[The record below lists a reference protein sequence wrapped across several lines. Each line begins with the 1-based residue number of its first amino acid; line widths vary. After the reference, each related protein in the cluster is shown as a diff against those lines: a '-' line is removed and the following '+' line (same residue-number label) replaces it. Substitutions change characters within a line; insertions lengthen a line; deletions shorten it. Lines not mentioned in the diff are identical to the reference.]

1 MRLSIKGTAI
11 AAGLLG
17 GGAILFLGLINLAKP
32 SYGLTFLKALS
43 SVYPWFHASRTFG
56 DVVIG
61 TIDGLVDGAVA
72 GFLFG
77 WLYNFFAG
85 SLGKV

>member
-1 MRLSIKGTAI
+1 MRLSIKGAAI
-11 AAGLLG
+11 AAGLLW
-17 GGAILFLGLINLAKP
+17 GGAILFLGLINLANP
-32 SYGLTFLKALS
+32 SFGMSLLQALS

-61 TIDGLVDGAVA
+61 AIDALVNGAVA
-72 GFLFG
+72 GFLFV
-77 WLYNFFAG
+77 WLYNFFAS

>member
-11 AAGLLG
+11 AAGLLW
-17 GGAILFLGLINLAKP
+17 GGAILFLGLINLANP
-32 SYGLTFLKALS
+32 SYGLTFLQTIS

-77 WLYNFFAG
+77 WLYNFFASSPG
-85 SLGKV
+85 

>member
-1 MRLSIKGTAI
+1 MRLSIKGAAI
-11 AAGLLG
+11 AAGLLW
-17 GGAILFLGLINLAKP
+17 GGAILVLGLINLAKP
-32 SYGLTFLKALS
+32 SYGLSFLQTIS
-43 SVYPWFHASRTFG
+43 SAYPWFHASRTFG

-61 TIDGLVDGAVA
+61 TIDGLADGAVA

>member
-11 AAGLLG
+11 AAGLLW
-17 GGAILFLGLINLAKP
+17 GGAILFLGLINLANP
-32 SYGLTFLKALS
+32 SYGLTFLQALS

-77 WLYNFFAG
+77 WLYNLFAG

>member
-11 AAGLLG
+11 AGGLLW
-17 GGAILFLGLINLAKP
+17 GGAILLVGLFNLARP
-32 SYGLTFLKALS
+32 SYAMNFLQTVS
-43 SVYPWFHASRTFG
+43 SVYPWFRASGTFG

-77 WLYNFFAG
+77 WLYNFFAS